1 MANTAQLVS
10 ELQSTASGFVQEV
23 SNQSQKVHTAL
34 DKIDK
39 TVNGVNKKIVDLRT
53 KIIEGEQEQI
63 AHENI
68 LKINQEI
75 NSQLA
80 PYQTVRRSVIG
91 VIKDFDINLARN
103 STIAKL
109 SQELWMSTSRYWLS
123 YAFIGICAWIQ
134 DDRELCSNA
143 VAEAVRRDANKTSLF
158 FCLLNLRFG
167 RHLEARSWLYEY
179 FGSVEAV
186 HPPRETALLLQA
198 YLFGVFGRD
207 SQLDDYVQNMVESWI
222 TELGSDAEISAGLV
236 GDYSKYVNSL
246 PSDKWSYTTNV
257 LDEHCSNLAEINSSL
272 VNASRYKAV
281 LKRVDELDEIAEF
294 NCGDDF
300 VKSID
305 KLLDDLVTNYDE
317 EELRLEKEKKFYEL
331 VMEHKGDVESAKK
344 QYAVYMEG
352 VKDAPN
358 IGEQMFRWAVYP
370 KGVDKSVQKFAVQKT
385 KDWFVSALN
394 AYDHD
399 VKSSAPGTFKLK
411 IYLWEDTTDGKDREA
426 VEKGLRDKFNAERSK
441 LLVFTK
447 FNIVSTVIAVVALI
461 LGCVIG
467 MTATFYGYIA
477 GAGLFVVLALIVVL
491 TTVAKFK
498 GFPKRIQRAVD
509 TLYACLDELEGYREA
524 FEKMTAVKEEVVQK
538 LVRM

>member
-352 VKDAPN
+352 VD
-358 IGEQMFRWAVYP
+358 R
-370 KGVDKSVQKFAVQKT
+370 KST
-385 KDWFVSALN
+385 RLN
-394 AYDHD
+394 
-399 VKSSAPGTFKLK
+399 SSHMA
-411 IYLWEDTTDGKDREA
+411 
-426 VEKGLRDKFNAERSK
+426 
-441 LLVFTK
+441 
-447 FNIVSTVIAVVALI
+447 
-461 LGCVIG
+461 
-467 MTATFYGYIA
+467 
-477 GAGLFVVLALIVVL
+477 
-491 TTVAKFK
+491 
-498 GFPKRIQRAVD
+498 
-509 TLYACLDELEGYREA
+509 
-524 FEKMTAVKEEVVQK
+524 
-538 LVRM
+538 